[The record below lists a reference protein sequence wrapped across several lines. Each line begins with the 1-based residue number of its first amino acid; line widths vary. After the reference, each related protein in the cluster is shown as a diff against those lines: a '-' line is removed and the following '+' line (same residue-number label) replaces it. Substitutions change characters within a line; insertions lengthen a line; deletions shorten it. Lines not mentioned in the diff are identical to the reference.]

1 MHRALW
7 LWANGYITKESH
19 DTAKMTK
26 RSSILKAQGPD
37 GKCTKITNFSKEQW
51 DEISDIHIRDAWS
64 VELEKLRVIQ
74 GDIDAAVDTIRK
86 RKTKKR
92 KAGGLNSNRVMK
104 KGQVSAY
111 EHRIVSSDSDIW
123 YVQFIFVVFVLIA
136 SLLDLCQCAII
147 LSLSNHRSLSL

>member
-1 MHRALW
+1 VHRALW

-51 DEISDIHIRDAWS
+51 DEISDIHVRDAWS

-74 GDIDAAVDTIRK
+74 GDIDAAVNTIRE

-92 KAGGLNSNRVMK
+92 KAGGPNSNRVMK
-104 KGQVSAY
+104 KGRVSAY
-111 EHRIVSSDSDIW
+111 EHRIISSDSDIW

-136 SLLDLCQCAII
+136 SLY
-147 LSLSNHRSLSL
+147 